1 MVCTLFRT
9 DLSSY
14 AGAGLTERPLSA
26 EEGDGL
32 SVAGHMVAGSCAG
45 VAEHCVFFPIDTL
58 KTRIQVRHCCV
69 ITEDSSAETN
79 NALRVPAAPV
89 GCSDVPVTVQL
100 RACRRCR
107 SCPMRHSTRAL
118 RRP

>member
-1 MVCTLFRT
+1 MVRTLFRT

-14 AGAGLTERPLSA
+14 AGFTERSLSA

-58 KTRIQVRHCCV
+58 KTRIQVRHCCL
-69 ITEDSSAETN
+69 ITGESSAKTN

-89 GCSDVPVTVQL
+89 
-100 RACRRCR
+100 
-107 SCPMRHSTRAL
+107 
-118 RRP
+118 